1 MSPDAVSPTPSSR
14 DVRPWRTPTIVE
26 LPKLTQ
32 LTLASAIGG
41 GGGTGGGGS
50 TVFGLLL
57 ATGLLLG
64 SGACALEREPTLT
77 PEAPHGQ
84 VQLLTCHADRVAGTL
99 GCDAPA
105 AVPGQGVLGD
115 QGTVIGLRSS
125 NVSYDGGS
133 EILSAD
139 VTVQNLTTG
148 PIGTLDGTTLSSG
161 VSVFFVAGPDATPT
175 GSVQVANPTGT
186 NGTFTGSNQ
195 TYFNYAQVLNAFE
208 VSSAVTWEFQFAG
221 GADAFTFTVL
231 VAADLPS
238 LGTIQA
244 WNVEP
249 GFGAP
254 TWRGIGGWGS
264 DGIFATGDFGMNYI
278 HENGVWRAIN
288 DPAANFQANPGRIAV
303 GPDGKVAMIGNDG
316 GSNIVKHWDR
326 SGWQTLAPPSGT
338 PTGVA
343 FAYNAIFVATTSSLF
358 RRTSSGWD
366 DIGLPAGTS
375 SLRGAWTIGA
385 LLVVQSNNGKLWVW
399 DEVYTEIGSPG
410 PGQPNTG
417 NLILF
422 GPDTSTLWSVSDASL
437 DPTVRFYD
445 GSGWS
450 NQTLPQGPSSGV
462 YPQSGTG
469 TSATSAFITAQGLG
483 QGWVFHWNGSA
494 WVTDTSVPSSF
505 PGGIWARDDGDITM
519 TWGHGTVAQR
529 DGAGNWTTRL
539 GTGGGRSTWITGDG
553 TAFMAMSGGQLRKFN
568 GTTWAALGHTLN
580 NVNTVWAS
588 GPDDAWVT
596 GFDYFIAH
604 YSGGVITSEFMD
616 FTIGVGVGGSGP
628 SDVWAVGNSGTISHW
643 DGVAWDQVQN
653 CSVTC
658 EMLWGVYAAS
668 PTFAVAVGSNSTILI
683 WNGTSWSAAT
693 SPVGVNL
700 RSVHGSSANNV
711 WAVGEGGIIIRWN
724 GSSWSQVSS
733 GGATEQLNGV
743 WAVGPNEAYAVGE
756 GGNILRWN
764 GSAWQFQSV
773 AGINGS
779 YPLKG
784 VSVRGSRGFIAG
796 ERSFRGRY

>member
-1 MSPDAVSPTPSSR
+1 
-14 DVRPWRTPTIVE
+14 
-26 LPKLTQ
+26 
-32 LTLASAIGG
+32 
-41 GGGTGGGGS
+41 
-50 TVFGLLL
+50 
-57 ATGLLLG
+57 
-64 SGACALEREPTLT
+64 
-77 PEAPHGQ
+77 
-84 VQLLTCHADRVAGTL
+84 
-99 GCDAPA
+99 
-105 AVPGQGVLGD
+105 
-115 QGTVIGLRSS
+115 
-125 NVSYDGGS
+125 
-133 EILSAD
+133 
-139 VTVQNLTTG
+139 
-148 PIGTLDGTTLSSG
+148 
-161 VSVFFVAGPDATPT
+161 
-175 GSVQVANPTGT
+175 
-186 NGTFTGSNQ
+186 
-195 TYFNYAQVLNAFE
+195 
-208 VSSAVTWEFQFAG
+208 
-221 GADAFTFTVL
+221 
-231 VAADLPS
+231 
-238 LGTIQA
+238 
-244 WNVEP
+244 
-249 GFGAP
+249 
-254 TWRGIGGWGS
+254 
-264 DGIFATGDFGMNYI
+264 
-278 HENGVWRAIN
+278 
-288 DPAANFQANPGRIAV
+288 
-303 GPDGKVAMIGNDG
+303 
-316 GSNIVKHWDR
+316 
-326 SGWQTLAPPSGT
+326 
-338 PTGVA
+338 
-343 FAYNAIFVATTSSLF
+343 
-358 RRTSSGWD
+358 
-366 DIGLPAGTS
+366 
-375 SLRGAWTIGA
+375 
-385 LLVVQSNNGKLWVW
+385 
-399 DEVYTEIGSPG
+399 
-410 PGQPNTG
+410 
-417 NLILF
+417 
-422 GPDTSTLWSVSDASL
+422 
-437 DPTVRFYD
+437 
-445 GSGWS
+445 
-450 NQTLPQGPSSGV
+450 
-462 YPQSGTG
+462 
-469 TSATSAFITAQGLG
+469 
-483 QGWVFHWNGSA
+483 
-494 WVTDTSVPSSF
+494 
-505 PGGIWARDDGDITM
+505 M

-668 PTFAVAVGSNSTILI
+668 PTFAVAVGSNSTILM